1 MWQARLK
8 REVDVIHDPCFS
20 ILGRTS
26 PHIQGVVHVV
36 PPCSVKKAA
45 ALSRLGILR
54 QLLFFY
60 YEYSYYELFYNER
73 ISAVFHIL

>member
-26 PHIQGVVHVV
+26 PHIQGGVHVA
-36 PPCSVKKAA
+36 PPLQCKKSCHIKPFGHLAA
-45 ALSRLGILR
+45 AS
-54 QLLFFY
+54 FFY

>member
-26 PHIQGVVHVV
+26 PHIQGGR
-36 PPCSVKKAA
+36 PRGAPLQCKKSCRIKPFGHLAA
-45 ALSRLGILR
+45 ASFFFIMNILITN
-54 QLLFFY
+54 
-60 YEYSYYELFYNER
+60 YSTTKE
-73 ISAVFHIL
+73 